1 MATRVRAHGG
11 PVGRPSP
18 AVNDNPFDDVLEQ
31 VDRAA
36 GVLGLQPAEV
46 ELLKHPK
53 RQVIVS
59 LPVAMDDG
67 SVRVFTGYRVLHD
80 NTRGPG
86 KGGLRYHPEVDL
98 DEVKAL
104 AAWMSWKCALVDVAF
119 GGAKGGI
126 ACDPT
131 AMSAGELERLT
142 RRYTAEIFDVIGP
155 NLDIP
160 APDVGTDARVMAWM
174 MDTYSMKKGYV
185 EPGVVTG
192 KPIVLGGSLGREA
205 ATGSGIVVAT
215 REALRDLGLTL
226 ESVRIAV
233 QGFGNVGS
241 NAARLLGAAGAR
253 IVAVSDVKGGIYKE
267 DGLDIPALLR
277 HRSEHSVVAGFPG
290 TQPLTNDELLTL
302 DCDVLVPAALEGQL
316 NEGNADRIRAKL
328 IVEGANGPTTAE
340 ADEILRRRG
349 IPVVPDIMAN
359 SGGVVVSYFE
369 WVQDRYGYFWPEA
382 EVHQRLEEKMVAAYA
397 ALRGAIQR
405 HDLVND
411 LRTAAYTVAMQRI
424 LEARR
429 LRGLYA

>member
-1 MATRVRAHGG
+1 MARQWRARGG

-18 AVNDNPFDDVLEQ
+18 AINDNPFDDVIEQ

-36 GVLGLQPAEV
+36 EVLGLAPAEV

-59 LPVAMDDG
+59 LPIPMDDG
-67 SVRVFTGYRVLHD
+67 SVQVFTGYRVLHD

-86 KGGLRYHPEVDL
+86 KGGVRFHPEVDL

-119 GGAKGGI
+119 GGAKGGVT
-126 ACDPT
+126 CDPRKL
-131 AMSAGELERLT
+131 SAGELERLT
-142 RRYTAEIFDVIGP
+142 RRYTAEIFEVIGP

-174 MDTYSMKKGYV
+174 MDTYSMKRGYV

-205 ATGSGIVVAT
+205 ATGRGIVVTT
-215 REALRDLGLTL
+215 REALRDLGMSL
-226 ESVRIAV
+226 EGVRVAI

-241 NAARLLGAAGAR
+241 NAARLLAEAGAK
-253 IVAVSDVKGGIYKE
+253 IVAVGDVSGGLYRE
-267 DGLDIPALLR
+267 DGLDIAALLR
-277 HRSEHSVVAGFPG
+277 HRSEHSVVEGFPG
-290 TQPLTNDELLTL
+290 AQPLTNDELLTL
-302 DCDVLVPAALEGQL
+302 PVDVLVPAALEGQL
-316 NEGNADRIRAKL
+316 HEGNADRVRAKL

-340 ADEILRRRG
+340 GDEIFRARG
-349 IPVVPDIMAN
+349 IPVAPDIMAN

-369 WVQDRYGYFWPEA
+369 WVQDRYGFFWTEA
-382 EVHQRLEEKMVAAYA
+382 EVNQRLEEKMVQAYA
-397 ALRGAIQR
+397 ALRGAIDR
-405 HDLVND
+405 FDLVND

>member
-1 MATRVRAHGG
+1 MARQWRARGG

-18 AVNDNPFDDVLEQ
+18 AINENPFDDVIEQ
-31 VDRAA
+31 IDRAA

-46 ELLKHPK
+46 EPLKHPK

-59 LPVAMDDG
+59 LPVPMDDG
-67 SVRVFTGYRVLHD
+67 SVHIFTGYRVLHD

-119 GGAKGGI
+119 GGAKGGVT
-126 ACDPT
+126 CDPR
-131 AMSAGELERLT
+131 ALSEGELERLT

-174 MDTYSMKKGYV
+174 MDTYSMKRGYV

-205 ATGSGIVVAT
+205 ATGRGIVVTT
-215 REALRDLGLTL
+215 REALRDLGMSI
-226 ESVRIAV
+226 EGVSVAV

-241 NAARLLGAAGAR
+241 NAARLLAEAGAK
-253 IVAVSDVKGGIYKE
+253 IVAVSDVSGGIYRR
-267 DGLDIPALLR
+267 DGLDIAALLR
-277 HRSEHSVVAGFPG
+277 HRSEHGVVAGFPG
-290 TQPLTNDELLTL
+290 AEPLTNDELLTL
-302 DCDVLVPAALEGQL
+302 PCDVLVPAALEGQL
-316 NEGNADRIRAKL
+316 HEGNADRVRAKL

-340 ADEILRRRG
+340 GDEIFRTRG

-369 WVQDRYGYFWPEA
+369 WVQDRYGYFWTEA
-382 EVHQRLEEKMVAAYA
+382 EVNQRLEEKMVAAYA
-397 ALRGAIQR
+397 ALRASLAR
-405 HDLVND
+405 YDLVHD